1 VVKVFGPS
9 EAEVN
14 ALLRGLEE
22 SGTARIAYCVNF
34 PEIFVKIRVE
44 GGTAAEVDRLLA
56 DSREEVRRRVGEY
69 IYAEDDET
77 IDGEVARLFREKGGT
92 LFVAESCTG
101 GLLAKR
107 ITDVPGSSGYFL
119 GGVVSYADAAKSRL
133 LGVSSR
139 LLAEH
144 GAVSAAA
151 AEAMAQ
157 GARQSAGSDIALAIT
172 GIAGP
177 AGGSPEKPV
186 GTVFVGLAGRDG
198 CRVER
203 YQFHGNRE
211 EIRLVTSFTALNM
224 LRKYLLDI

>member
-1 VVKVFGPS
+1 MFFLPGVPGEMRRMLDETVMPLLAERARDRRHVRTGVVKVFGPS

-107 ITDVPGSSGYFL
+107 ITDVPGSSC
-119 GGVVSYADAAKSRL
+119 
-133 LGVSSR
+133 
-139 LLAEH
+139 
-144 GAVSAAA
+144 
-151 AEAMAQ
+151 
-157 GARQSAGSDIALAIT
+157 RQIPLAGSFLPAPCRT
-172 GIAGP
+172 WRGERRCRRGNG
-177 AGGSPEKPV
+177 AGGATV
-186 GTVFVGLAGRDG
+186 GRKRYRPGDNRDRRPCRGESGEAGR
-198 CRVER
+198 
-203 YQFHGNRE
+203 HGVRWPG
-211 EIRLVTSFTALNM
+211 RS
-224 LRKYLLDI
+224 